1 MAKSKEYSELNNI
14 ASVAGMKFTYSDM
27 LDKYFD
33 DDPQDWAERLRTAL
47 NKEPIMYKYL
57 VDPTPGVSETMI
69 LCS

>member
-1 MAKSKEYSELNNI
+1 
-14 ASVAGMKFTYSDM
+14 MKFTYSDM